1 MNKSEEFLRKINEA
15 FMDGDKEYLL
25 ESVTADFC
33 WNIVGEKLI
42 GGKTEFTDALELM
55 QEMPPLNIKVGKIII
70 SENTGVV
77 VGMVTGKNR
86 LGQKKQYSFCDIYE
100 LEETPALKIK
110 QMTSYVVDVS
120 KYKQYKENC

>member
-1 MNKSEEFLRKINEA
+1 MNKSEEFLRKINKA
-15 FMDGDKEYLL
+15 FVDWDKEFLL
-25 ESVTADFC
+25 DSVTSDFC

-42 GGKTEFTDALELM
+42 GGKTEFSDALDEM
-55 QEMPPLNIKVGKIII
+55 RKMPPLSIRIGKILL

-86 LGQKKQYSFCDIYE
+86 LGQKKQFSFCDIYE
-100 LEETPALKIK
+100 FDEAPALKVK